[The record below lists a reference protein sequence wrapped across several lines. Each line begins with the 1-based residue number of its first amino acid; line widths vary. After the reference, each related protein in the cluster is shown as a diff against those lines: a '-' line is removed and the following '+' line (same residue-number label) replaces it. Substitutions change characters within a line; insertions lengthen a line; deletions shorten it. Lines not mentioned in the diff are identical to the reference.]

1 MNIIFT
7 VTTSNEY
14 QLMYV
19 NTATFQLPC
28 GAMFTVDR
36 EKTKINHIP
45 TTANKYQM
53 VWEDIF
59 PCELNGI
66 PMDNPEMTPFDPE
79 VFKLLFKDTTFSEF
93 DFDAEIDDILEQ
105 DNDPDITVVNT
116 EYIF

>member
-7 VTTSNEY
+7 VTTSNAY
-14 QLMYV
+14 QLMYI

-36 EKTKINHIP
+36 ERTEINHIP

-53 VWEDIF
+53 VWKDIF
-59 PCELNGI
+59 PWELNGI
-66 PMDNPEMTPFDPE
+66 PMENPEMKSFDTE
-79 VFKLLFKDTTFSEF
+79 VFKLIFKDTEFSKF
-93 DFDAEIDDILEQ
+93 DFEAEIDFTLEQ
-105 DNDPDITVVNT
+105 DNDPDVTVVNT